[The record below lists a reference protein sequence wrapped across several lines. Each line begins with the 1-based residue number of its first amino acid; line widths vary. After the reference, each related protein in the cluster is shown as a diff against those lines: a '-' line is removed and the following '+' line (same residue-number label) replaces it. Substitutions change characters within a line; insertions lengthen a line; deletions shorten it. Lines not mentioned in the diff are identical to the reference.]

1 MGDERYLFP
10 RHPGEIDRL
19 DVQHYAL
26 RLTIGANYVA
36 PIAAPRAILES
47 GSGSGQWAH
56 ELCRQFPA
64 ALVAGIDV
72 RPGKDDRPPNFGFVR
87 GDLLRG
93 LPFADG
99 AFDFVHQRLLV
110 PAIPLSAWAGLV
122 AELARVTRPG
132 GWVELVE
139 ADWKVERAG
148 PASERLVELACRL
161 GRTRGMDVDATIF
174 HSLDRCLGDAGLT
187 DVERRLV
194 ELPLGDWGGRAG
206 SLMATDYRAA
216 ATRLSEVYGKLL
228 AVPAEECLE
237 LIRAASREWEE
248 LRSTCVF
255 AVAIGRKSD

>member
-36 PIAAPRAILES
+36 PVAAPSAILDS

-56 ELCRQFPA
+56 ELCREFPA
-64 ALVAGIDV
+64 ALVAGVDV
-72 RPGKDDRPPNFGFVR
+72 RPGKVDPPPNFAFVR
-87 GDLLRG
+87 ADLLVG

-99 AFDFVHQRLLV
+99 AFDFVHQRLMV
-110 PAIPLSAWAGLV
+110 PAIPLTAWAGVV

-139 ADWKVERAG
+139 ADWAVERAG
-148 PASERLVELACRL
+148 PASQRLVELACQL
-161 GRTRGMDVDATIF
+161 GRTRGLDVDATIF
-174 HSLDRCLGDAGLT
+174 RGLDRCLLEAGLT
-187 DVERRLV
+187 NVERRAV

-216 ATRLSEVYGKLL
+216 ATRLSGAYVERQGVS
-228 AVPAEECLE
+228 AEECVE